1 MPYKISPHGI
11 RVEFSKGPVWY
22 NLTNYQQKVL
32 AYLSITLEEG
42 NTNYLPSHDIA
53 QGLKLHPRAV
63 SGIAYSLYKK
73 NMVEKLEA

>member
-1 MPYKISPHGI
+1 MPYKISSHGI

-32 AYLSITLEEG
+32 AYLSLLAEEG
-42 NTNYLPSHDIA
+42 KTTYFSSHDIA

-73 NMVEKLEA
+73 DMVEKLET